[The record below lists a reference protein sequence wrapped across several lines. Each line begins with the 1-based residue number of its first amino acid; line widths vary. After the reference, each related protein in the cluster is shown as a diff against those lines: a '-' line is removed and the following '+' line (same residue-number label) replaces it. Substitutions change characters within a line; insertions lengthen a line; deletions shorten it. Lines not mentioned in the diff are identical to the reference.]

1 MSDKQSNKVE
11 TTINATDMVV
21 TIAAPGVAP
30 FSAPVIVEHT
40 PAREVKKKTGLTTV
54 KEKNL
59 FRLAPFTRVTSLAFA
74 AAIFAAAEAKNA
86 GDGDKLAEKIFGKYV
101 SDLTDAGQRVNEQG
115 QTIWDE
121 ACYGEGL
128 YTLNRRKSAPGL
140 EDLRAAHSIV
150 LEQAV
155 SLSEVRE
162 EWRNSLTAGMRSGA
176 ITVDEMGNP
185 SVDPFSPSK
194 WEDISTALNNNER
207 LGLNLRLDS
216 FAALTVT
223 MLNTRDRR
231 IALERE
237 IAELETKRAEAEIK
251 RKAAKAKKE
260 ADAQAAALTPV
271 A

>member
-1 MSDKQSNKVE
+1 MSDKQNKVE
-11 TTINATDMVV
+11 TTINATDMTV

-59 FRLAPFTRVTSLAFA
+59 FRLAPFTRASGLAFA
-74 AAIFAAAEAKNA
+74 AAIFAAAEAKNT

-140 EDLRAAHSIV
+140 DDLRAAHGIV

-162 EWRNSLTAGMRSGA
+162 EWRNALTAGMRSGA
-176 ITVDEMGNP
+176 ITVDETGNP
-185 SVDPFSPSK
+185 SVDPFSPAK
-194 WEDISTALNNNER
+194 WEDISTALNASER

-223 MLNTRDRR
+223 MLNIRDRR
-231 IALERE
+231 IAIERE
-237 IAELETKRAEAEIK
+237 IAELETKRAEAEAK